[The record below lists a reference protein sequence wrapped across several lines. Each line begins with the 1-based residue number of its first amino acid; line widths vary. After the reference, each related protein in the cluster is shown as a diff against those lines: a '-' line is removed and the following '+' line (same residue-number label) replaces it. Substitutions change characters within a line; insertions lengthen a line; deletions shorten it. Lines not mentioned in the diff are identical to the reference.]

1 MAKTSRIYLVFALE
15 LVLIVAVGVLAY
27 MRTDQLITANRSA
40 ALTHEV
46 LERLEVVLSLL
57 KDAETG
63 QRGFVLTGEERYL
76 EPYDVAMVRIRQE
89 TDSLMA
95 LASDDS
101 RNQSSLQRLQKLS
114 DAKLAELEETIRLR
128 RTSGLQ
134 ATLPVILTDR
144 GKKIMDEI
152 RSVLAEIKARENL
165 RMDERNRAAT
175 ARANSVLRTIVLW
188 TPLSLLILTATV
200 VWLTGTARFEAATAR
215 RGPAGTRWIALF
227 RYVLAVALPAGATV
241 VQLRL
246 NDLVGSLPYF
256 ILFYPTVLLVAIL
269 AGGGPAFV
277 AIVVSALA
285 VKYWFMAPI
294 GSFQFEAPRDIAT
307 LMIFLGVNSFVC
319 LIAVRMQ
326 RYQWVEAVRAAQE
339 EELALLDLGN
349 LLSLD
354 PDHRIVHWSEG
365 CRRLYGFGPEEVRG
379 RLTHEL
385 LQTRVAQPLEQIH
398 AALLDSGHWEGRATR
413 RRKDGSEVVVAIL
426 WALRRDAQGRP
437 TAILEVSTDITE
449 QESAERAIRRQA
461 ALIEAAN
468 KELESFTYSV
478 SHDLRAP
485 LRAIDGFTQ
494 ILMNEH
500 APALA
505 YEPRRLLERVSDNSR
520 KMGRLIDDLLR
531 FSRLGRHAVTQAPVD
546 TADLV
551 RQCLDDLAAE
561 RAGRQVE
568 IAVGELPPC
577 WADPALLRQVWLNL
591 LANAL
596 KFTRA
601 RDPARVEVG
610 SSTQDGETVYFVRD
624 NGVGFDMAYADKLFG
639 VFQRLHRQ
647 EDYEGTGVGLALVQR
662 ILHRH
667 GGRAWAE
674 AEPGRG
680 ATFSFT
686 LGRSDTDA

>member
-1 MAKTSRIYLVFALE
+1 MVGYSEDELLGMTFQDITHPDDLEAEIAEMRGLLGGEIPTYQSEKRYLHKDGR
-15 LVLIVAVGVLAY
+15 AVW
-27 MRTDQLITANRSA
+27 I
-40 ALTHEV
+40 
-46 LERLEVVLSLL
+46 VLSVSLVR
-57 KDAETG
+57 DA
-63 QRGFVLTGEERYL
+63 
-76 EPYDVAMVRIRQE
+76 A
-89 TDSLMA
+89 
-95 LASDDS
+95 
-101 RNQSSLQRLQKLS
+101 
-114 DAKLAELEETIRLR
+114 
-128 RTSGLQ
+128 GL
-134 ATLPVILTDR
+134 
-144 GKKIMDEI
+144 
-152 RSVLAEIKARENL
+152 
-165 RMDERNRAAT
+165 
-175 ARANSVLRTIVLW
+175 
-188 TPLSLLILTATV
+188 PLH
-200 VWLTGTARFEAATAR
+200 
-215 RGPAGTRWIALF
+215 
-227 RYVLAVALPAGATV
+227 
-241 VQLRL
+241 
-246 NDLVGSLPYF
+246 
-256 ILFYPTVLLVAIL
+256 
-269 AGGGPAFV
+269 
-277 AIVVSALA
+277 
-285 VKYWFMAPI
+285 
-294 GSFQFEAPRDIAT
+294 
-307 LMIFLGVNSFVC
+307 FVC
-319 LIAVRMQ
+319 QIA
-326 RYQWVEAVRAAQE
+326 
-339 EELALLDLGN
+339 
-349 LLSLD
+349 
-354 PDHRIVHWSEG
+354 
-365 CRRLYGFGPEEVRG
+365 
-379 RLTHEL
+379 
-385 LQTRVAQPLEQIH
+385 
-398 AALLDSGHWEGRATR
+398 
-413 RRKDGSEVVVAIL
+413 
-426 WALRRDAQGRP
+426 
-437 TAILEVSTDITE
+437 DITE
-449 QESAERAIRRQA
+449 RKRAEQEIRLLNEQLERRVQDRTAQ
-461 ALIEAAN
+461 LEAAN
-468 KELESFTYSV
+468 KELESFAYSV

-485 LRAIDGFTQ
+485 LRAIDGFAQ

-505 YEPRRLLERVSDNSR
+505 YEPRRLLERVSDSSR

-531 FSRLGRHAVTQAPVD
+531 FSRLGRQVVALKPVD